1 MHDAIEPPPVAPDT
15 RIYVLAPWIISIIS
29 TLATIATLVIR
40 SGESAHF
47 FTAYGVLV
55 LAIGVPAGV
64 VSARVAYVAAVHGGA
79 TNGKRV
85 ATRYFLAA
93 FLLVAAAMAVMLP
106 PLD

>member
-1 MHDAIEPPPVAPDT
+1 MHDALEPPPTAPDT
-15 RIYVLAPWIISIIS
+15 RAYVIAPWIISIFS
-29 TLATIATLVIR
+29 TLVTILALVIR

-64 VSARVAYVAAVHGGA
+64 VSARVAYVAAVHSGA

-85 ATRYFLAA
+85 ATRYFLTA
-93 FLLVAAAMAVMLP
+93 FLCVAAAMAVMLP
-106 PLD
+106 TLQ